1 MKVSSDKKG
10 VVFLVL
16 ILAVIIATG
25 VFIAV
30 SLSSDPESDSLK
42 DNEVIKTML
51 VISDGAQNALAT
63 DVIFYYPKTQ
73 KVALFNIPGNT
84 GDIFN
89 SLSDVSGKQGRT
101 DRIDAVYHEKG
112 IEAYTQEVGKLLG
125 KEIPFTLEITL
136 KDFGLLTDL
145 LGGMKLFV
153 PNGVDVESDNGER
166 WLLPGGSVTLD
177 GDKIQTYMSYKLGE
191 EDDTDV
197 MDRRQTAVVSL
208 LTAFHEQRSV
218 LLEKKNFPLYA
229 EKIKTSST
237 QKILYRLLE
246 HLSNINTEND
256 RLVPNTLQGSLRT
269 LPSSQQKL
277 LFPLYNGEFIKN
289 VVDKSIEG
297 LVNEGG
303 TNYRYVVE
311 VLNGTMVQGA
321 AGNATIL
328 LKGLGNYDILP
339 AADADRNDYEH
350 TVIINHM
357 QSASTDSL
365 RSLASFIN
373 CKNLEHRPSSGA
385 TEVSS
390 ADFTIILGMD
400 WDGRYV
406 QGGYENP
413 NQGEE
418 SSTIGS
424 ETPEPPLE
432 SSETGEPDVSAM
444 GHD

>member
-1 MKVSSDKKG
+1 MKVSTDKKG

-16 ILAVIIATG
+16 ILAVIVAAG

-30 SLSSDPESDSLK
+30 SLNADPESDSLRST
-42 DNEVIKTML
+42 DVIKTML
-51 VISDGAQNALAT
+51 VISDDDGNALAT
-63 DVIFYYPKTQ
+63 DVIFYSPKTH

-84 GDIFN
+84 GDIFA
-89 SLSDVSGKQGRT
+89 SLTDASGKQGRT
-101 DRIDAVYHEKG
+101 DRIDAVYREKG
-112 IEAYTQEVGKLLG
+112 IDAYALEVGKLLG
-125 KEIPFTLEITL
+125 KDISFTLEITL
-136 KDFGLLTDL
+136 DNFGLLTDL

-153 PNGVDVESDNGER
+153 PNGVDVRADDGSAR

-177 GDKIQTYMSYKLGE
+177 GDKIQTYMSYKLSE
-191 EDDTDV
+191 EEDTDV
-197 MDRRQTAVVSL
+197 MDRRQNAVVSL

-218 LLEKKNFPLYA
+218 LLDKKNFPLYA

-256 RLVPNTLQGSLRT
+256 RLVPNVLQGSLRT

-289 VVDKSIEG
+289 VVDKSIEE

-321 AGNATIL
+321 AANTAIL

-339 AADADRNDYEH
+339 PQDADRNDYEH

-357 QSASTDSL
+357 QSASTEAL
-365 RSLASFIN
+365 KSLASFIN

-390 ADFTIILGMD
+390 ADFTIILGKD

-413 NQGEE
+413 NKEEE
-418 SSTIGS
+418 SEVDSVGGS
-424 ETPEPPLE
+424 VE
-432 SSETGEPDVSAM
+432 SGEPDVSTM